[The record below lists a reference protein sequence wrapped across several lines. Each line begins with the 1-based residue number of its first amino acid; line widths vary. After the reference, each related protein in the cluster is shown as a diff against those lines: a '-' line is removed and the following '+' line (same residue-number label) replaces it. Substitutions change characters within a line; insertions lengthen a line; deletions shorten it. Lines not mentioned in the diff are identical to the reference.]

1 MNGEQRINFYSIKDV
16 GMNFF
21 CPPFLAHSDDD
32 AKRMVRDSIE
42 PDSVLSRFP
51 RDYHLYRVGSMSSVA
66 GIDNNVQECLC
77 SVNDLIR
84 DEVRRESTEEVSI
97 GE

>member
-1 MNGEQRINFYSIKDV
+1 MNGEQRLYFYSIKDV
-16 GMNFF
+16 GMGFY

-42 PDSVLSRFP
+42 PGSVLSRFP
-51 RDYHLYRVGSMSSVA
+51 RDYHLYRVGSMSSAV
-66 GIDNNVQECLC
+66 GIDDNTSECVC

-84 DEVRRESTEEVSI
+84 DEVRCDSTEEVSI